1 MDRIALKEFL
11 DEKAD
16 LYEQPEFVQDDPVQ
30 LPREFNRLQD
40 CEIAGLLTATIA
52 WGNRKSILKSAH
64 RMMALMD
71 HAPFDFITN
80 HTKNDLE
87 GLNTFV
93 HRTFNGFDLKIF
105 VQCLQQLYTQYESLE
120 DVFLDQLGPGN
131 MQSAI
136 SGFKGAFFKPF
147 PGVRTQKHLGDP
159 SRGSAAKRTNMFL
172 RWMVRPAER
181 GVDLGLWK
189 RISPAQLSCPLDV
202 HSGRVAR
209 KLGLLD
215 RKQNDAKAVEELDQA
230 LRSHDPIDP
239 VRYDYALFG
248 LGAIEGF

>member
-1 MDRIALKEFL
+1 MDHHSLKDFL
-11 DEKAD
+11 NEKAD
-16 LYEQPEFVQDDPVQ
+16 RYEQPEFVQDDPVQ

-71 HAPFDFITN
+71 HAPYDFITD
-80 HTKNDLE
+80 HTKNDLQ
-87 GLNTFV
+87 GLNSFV
-93 HRTFNGFDLKIF
+93 HRTFNGYDLKIF
-105 VQCLQQLYTQYESLE
+105 VQCLQQLYIEYESLE
-120 DVFLDQLGPGN
+120 DVLLDQLDTGN

-136 SGFKGAFFKPF
+136 SGFKRVFFEPF

-159 SRGSAAKRTNMFL
+159 DRGSAAKRTNMFL
-172 RWMVRPAER
+172 RWMVRPNDR

-189 RISPAQLSCPLDV
+189 RISLAQLSCPLDV

-209 KLGLLD
+209 KLGLLN
-215 RKQNDAKAVEELDQA
+215 RKQNDSKAVMELDQS
-230 LRSHDPIDP
+230 LRNFDPSDP